1 MKRTSARVAAA
12 VLTAVVAALVTGCT
26 GTAQHPQK
34 AQGARN
40 AAATP
45 APAGLRPLTEAEQ
58 LRVSDAQQRLIK
70 DCMARKGFTYH
81 EAERLSLEESRTFGY
96 VSDDVDWAR
105 AHGYGSRIRAKHEQ
119 AKRANPNLAY
129 RQSLPAERRP
139 AYDKALDEGVDAPE
153 LTAELATG
161 GTVRKRVG
169 GCVAESEKQLYGDP
183 EAWFR
188 AEKTAMSL
196 QPLYVPRVMA
206 DRRFTTALT
215 AWSQCMA
222 RAGQPYKDPAEAR
235 RAANA
240 LAFEAERKLA
250 VADATCA
257 RDTRLRAIG
266 KELES
271 KYVDALRGQ
280 YGEALD
286 TYARLR
292 LQALAHAA
300 KVVAPRA

>member
-12 VLTAVVAALVTGCT
+12 VLATVVATLVTGCT
-26 GTAQHPQK
+26 GDTPHPRN
-34 AQGARN
+34 APGARN

-58 LRVSDAQQRLIK
+58 LRVADAQQRLIK
-70 DCMARKGFTYH
+70 DCMAREGFTYH

-119 AKRANPNLAY
+119 AKRANPNLAH
-129 RQSLPAERRP
+129 RQGLPAERRA

-153 LTAELATG
+153 LTAELPTG

-169 GCVAESEKQLYGDP
+169 GCVAESEKHLYGDP
-183 EAWFR
+183 KAWFR

-196 QPLYVPRVMA
+196 QPLYVPKVMA
-206 DRRFTTALT
+206 DRRFTAAL
-215 AWSQCMA
+215 ADWSACME
-222 RAGQPYKDPAEAR
+222 RAGHPYKNPAEAR
-235 RAANA
+235 QAQPAS
-240 LAFEAERKLA
+240 FEAERKLA

-257 RDTRLRAIG
+257 RDSRLRVIG
-266 KELES
+266 KELETQ
-271 KYVDALRGQ
+271 YVNALRGQ

-292 LQALAHAA
+292 LRALAQAA
-300 KVVAPRA
+300 KLVAPRA